1 MLILKLCGRASL
13 APITKTAGSH
23 LLIKPQTSRVS
34 IVRNFGDN
42 ARARFKTAEQRRK
55 TLTEAITKPVRVVVE
70 TFVFTR
76 AISYEKSNA
85 RLSVQQASPL
95 PITIFHFS
103 YEDVENGLYRVIQ
116 VDVEPHASTAIPI
129 TCRCYEMIS
138 VPTPEH
144 CLTQQQ
150 NVNTHLEPGRK
161 PATWYMKN
169 IIDSSIENE
178 IPEYYITELKSVP
191 TVECEFRE

>member
-1 MLILKLCGRASL
+1 MIEDHFYYFAY
-13 APITKTAGSH
+13 GSNISSST
-23 LLIKPQTSRVS
+23 LRKYCP
-34 IVRNFGDN
+34 
-42 ARARFKTAEQRRK
+42 TAEK
-55 TLTEAITKPVRVVVE
+55 VRL
-70 TFVFTR
+70 
-76 AISYEKSNA
+76 AKLNDY
-85 RLSVQQASPL
+85 RLDFQFWA
-95 PITIFHFS
+95 TIVPHKNKHVWGVLWLIHNRDILQLDY
-103 YEDVENGLYRVIQ
+103 YEDVKNGLYRVIQ